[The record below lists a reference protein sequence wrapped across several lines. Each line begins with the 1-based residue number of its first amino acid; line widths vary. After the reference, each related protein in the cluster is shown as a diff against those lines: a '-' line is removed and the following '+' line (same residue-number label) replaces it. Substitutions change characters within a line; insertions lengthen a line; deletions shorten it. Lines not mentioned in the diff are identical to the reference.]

1 VALWIFHILF
11 IAVASFVA
19 YVILIA
25 VERKQLAN
33 LVAMVAIMLGLLT
46 TMQDLT
52 PTLKRL
58 NARIDSI
65 QGTVEKVSNIGQGNN
80 ELPMKGKITQYFNG
94 IDHHGIDIAAP
105 EGTPVTSYWKGDVSK
120 VCWDDIYGNMV
131 IVNHG
136 NGVETLYGHM
146 NGLSV
151 KVGYPVVGGAKLGS
165 CGSTGRSSGPHLHWE
180 VRKEGVAVD
189 PMKYLK

>member
-1 VALWIFHILF
+1 MALCIFHILF

-65 QGTVEKVSNIGQGNN
+65 QGTVEKISNIGQGNN
-80 ELPMKGKITQYFNG
+80 ELPMKGKITKYFNG
-94 IDHHGIDIAAP
+94 VDHHGIDIAANA
-105 EGTPVTSYWKGDVSK
+105 GTPVTSYWEGDVIK
-120 VCWDDIYGNMV
+120 VCWDDIYGNMI

-136 NGVETLYGHM
+136 NGVETLYGHLS
-146 NGLSV
+146 GLSV
-151 KVGYPVVGGAKLGS
+151 KVGYPVIAGSRVGS
-165 CGSTGRSSGPHLHWE
+165 CGSTGISTGPHLHFE

-189 PMKYLK
+189 PIMYLK